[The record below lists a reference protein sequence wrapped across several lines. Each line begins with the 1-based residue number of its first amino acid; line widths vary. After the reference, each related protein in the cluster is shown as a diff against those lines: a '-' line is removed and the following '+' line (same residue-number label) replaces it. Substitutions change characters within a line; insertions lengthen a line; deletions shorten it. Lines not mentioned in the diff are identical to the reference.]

1 MASALISEPRS
12 PASSPFQGH
21 SVVFFEKTFM
31 FTLIVPLSIQ
41 VYKWVLTNLMLG
53 VTIQWSSVLSRED
66 WKYSL
71 SLEPEI
77 RMGGPL
83 VCYADLLIRNRQ

>member
-12 PASSPFQGH
+12 PALSPFQGH

-53 VTIQWSSVLSRED
+53 VAIQWSSVLSREE
-66 WKYSL
+66 WNTPCHS
-71 SLEPEI
+71 EPEI

-83 VCYADLLIRNRQ
+83 VSYADLLIRQ